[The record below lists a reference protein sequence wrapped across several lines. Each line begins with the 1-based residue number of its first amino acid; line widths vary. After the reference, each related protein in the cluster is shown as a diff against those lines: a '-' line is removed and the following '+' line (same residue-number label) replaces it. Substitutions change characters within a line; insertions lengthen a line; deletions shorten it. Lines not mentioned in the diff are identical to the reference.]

1 MRQYS
6 IIIKELT
13 WEEKEMEAMR
23 EVFKELYISLNDIKN
38 IDVKTEQYYSL
49 ITDIAI
55 QNLEKFDCEQSQK
68 NQILGEI
75 ILISEEVLQEC
86 LSLSY

>member
-1 MRQYS
+1 MESMR
-6 IIIKELT
+6 
-13 WEEKEMEAMR
+13 A
-23 EVFKELYISLNDIKN
+23 VFKELYLSLNNITD

-49 ITDIAI
+49 ITDMAI
-55 QNLEKFDCEQSQK
+55 KNLQKFDCEKSKK

-86 LSLSY
+86 LSLS